1 MGLKG
6 SWGTKQFS
14 LRPVMREEKHEL
26 GHRVHRVESQL
37 GVSPANIDTG
47 EAGGGYL
54 RQRVTKIAC
63 GHFGSVRVIFGR
75 ANTA

>member
-1 MGLKG
+1 MGVAVVFAARRTVVGLKG
-6 SWGTKQFS
+6 AESSF
-14 LRPVMREEKHEL
+14 LLV
-26 GHRVHRVESQL
+26 HRVHRVESQL

-63 GHFGSVRVIFGR
+63 GHFGWVRVIFGR